1 MPLYVLRCEGEQH
14 EQKAPFEWETYLPRF
29 DSPNPPCEVCGGASE
44 RVWRGRQHHGEL
56 SGWPMTTKMLDG
68 VPRTF
73 QNLGEWKAAVKAKGL
88 VIRDDASWQDEE
100 LGEPA
105 YDWKTGRTVY
115 PNKTSGRG
123 CKGQW
128 V

>member
-1 MPLYVLRCEGEQH
+1 MPLYVIACFNEEGNPVH
-14 EQKAPFEWETYLPRF
+14 EEELYLPRY
-29 DSPNPPCEVCGGASE
+29 DSPNPPCSCCGNPTE
-44 RVWRGRQHHGEL
+44 RVWRGRQRHGSL
-56 SGWPMTTKMLDG
+56 SGFPLVTKMLSG
-68 VPRTF
+68 KWERF
-73 QNLGEWKAAVKAKGL
+73 ESRSEWEQAVKAKGL